1 MRPLLFTCLLAAL
14 PASAFADVGLPESA
28 TPALDRPVPV
38 ASHVT
43 TTMGDA
49 FADEADAGTELR
61 VLIQTRYGET
71 YPDTTRPGELALA
84 QHPDGWVLNRAFL
97 RVVSKPTTWLNAK
110 LLLDFAALRTA
121 DLPQSV
127 KLAYATI
134 QLHPRIALSAGLFKR
149 PFSLLE
155 LLPIGEYEF
164 GDNGPSDNLIK
175 DIGFGGRDIGALVE
189 FSPLPRKKLL
199 KVSLG
204 AFQGGHAD
212 TTAMADGLLA
222 ARVESTPWKHLHLGA
237 DAIWRRKASV
247 DDYGTSDGAQSDGW
261 AWSADVILDYT
272 RFDLR
277 AEVLA
282 GDRTDVKNRFNPDFS
297 APAMHFLGAWIL
309 GLYRIPVGKS
319 VLMPGLKLDWVD
331 TDREHPVGNHLSLS
345 GSLNIDFDPRVRLLL
360 DLTHQWVDPGTM
372 PLGKKP
378 NGDVD
383 LGSWKAFHDVDYTRF
398 VVQLQ
403 VRI

>member
-1 MRPLLFTCLLAAL
+1 MRFLLALLLSLPFCALAQTVPPVALTPSALEDAL
-14 PASAFADVGLPESA
+14 PIPSK
-28 TPALDRPVPV
+28 
-38 ASHVT
+38 VT

-49 FADEADAGTELR
+49 FGDEADAGTELR

-71 YPDTTRPGELALA
+71 APSSSRPGERALA
-84 QHPDGWVLNRAFL
+84 QDPDGWVLNRAFL
-97 RVVSKPTTWLNAK
+97 RVVAKPTSWLSGK
-110 LLLDFAALRTA
+110 VLLDFAALRTE

-149 PFSLLE
+149 SYSLLE

-164 GDNGPSDNLIK
+164 GDNGPTDGLIK
-175 DIGFGGRDIGALVE
+175 DLGFGGRDVGAQVD
-189 FSPLPRKKLL
+189 FSPLPRKKYL

-212 TTAMADGLLA
+212 VTAAVNGLLT
-222 ARVESTPWKHLHLGA
+222 ARLESSPTKHIHFGA
-237 DAIWRRKASV
+237 DAVWRRKASV
-247 DDYGTSDGAQSDGW
+247 ADYGTSDGAQSDGW
-261 AWSADVILDYT
+261 AWSADAIVDYP
-272 RFDLR
+272 RFIVR
-277 AEVLA
+277 GEVLG

-297 APAMHFLGAWIL
+297 APATSYLGSWLL

-319 VLMPGLKLDWVD
+319 VVMPGVKFEWLDS
-331 TDREHPVGNHLSLS
+331 DRQHNVGNHFLLS
-345 GSLNIDFDPRVRLLL
+345 GSLNLDFDPRVRLLL
-360 DLTHQWVDPGTM
+360 DVTHQWVDSGTM

-378 NGDVD
+378 AGDTDTGTWKPFYDVD
-383 LGSWKAFHDVDYTRF
+383 FTRV